1 MMRRGASPGARPAYR
16 RSFMTTKGELHE
28 LVDQFDEGDA
38 ELLMPILQDL
48 AADRRVDRLLVT
60 LLTAPID
67 DEPET
72 EEEHTLVE
80 EAWQDLAAGRVVSDE
95 EVRREFGR

>member
-1 MMRRGASPGARPAYR
+1 MSV
-16 RSFMTTKGELHE
+16 KDEVHE
-28 LVDQFDEGDA
+28 LVEQLDEGDT
-38 ELLMPILQDL
+38 ELLMAILPDL
-48 AADRRVDRLLVT
+48 AAGRQVDRLLVT

-72 EEEHTLVE
+72 EEEHALVE
-80 EAWQDLAAGRVVSDE
+80 EARQDLAAVRVASDE